1 MFKSV
6 ATAAI
11 LGMVSCHRL
20 AVSDV
25 SDVLGRN
32 VDHYV
37 HQDTK
42 HSGYNGADEDE
53 IYDNIF
59 SKFSKEGLTPSGHK
73 TGQKLLMKDDAKLA
87 SGQSL
92 EAAHWLSPAEVPS
105 YLDANFENAWNHY
118 DQNGEG
124 WIRYE
129 ETHVFFRYL
138 LGKLN
143 RFTGA
148 PGSISDLSSGGKA
161 YKLHY
166 STTTREKT
174 PVSAV

>member
-1 MFKSV
+1 
-6 ATAAI
+6 
-11 LGMVSCHRL
+11 
-20 AVSDV
+20 
-25 SDVLGRN
+25 
-32 VDHYV
+32 
-37 HQDTK
+37 
-42 HSGYNGADEDE
+42 
-53 IYDNIF
+53 
-59 SKFSKEGLTPSGHK
+59 
-73 TGQKLLMKDDAKLA
+73 MKDDAKLA
-87 SGQSL
+87 AGQSL

-129 ETHVFFRYL
+129 ETHTFMRYL

-148 PGSISDLSSGGKA
+148 PGSISDLTSGGKA

>member
-32 VDHYV
+32 VDKYV

-59 SKFSKEGLTPSGHK
+59 SRFSKEGLTPSGHK

-87 SGQSL
+87 SGQAL
-92 EAAHWLSPAEVPS
+92 EAAHWLSPPEVPS

-166 STTTREKT
+166 STTKREKT
-174 PVSAV
+174 PVGAV

>member
-32 VDHYV
+32 VDKYV

-87 SGQSL
+87 SGQAL

-166 STTTREKT
+166 STTKREKT
-174 PVSAV
+174 PVGAV